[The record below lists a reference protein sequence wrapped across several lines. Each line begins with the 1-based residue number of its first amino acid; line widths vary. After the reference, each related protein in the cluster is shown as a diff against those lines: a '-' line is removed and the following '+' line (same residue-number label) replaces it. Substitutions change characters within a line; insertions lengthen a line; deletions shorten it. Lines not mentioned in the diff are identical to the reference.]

1 MSMSRTVLNFQDN
14 FIQHCSQI
22 CELCVAEQQGS
33 YLCLSSSI
41 IDQGGDRAYMSSK
54 ASGEK

>member
-1 MSMSRTVLNFQDN
+1 MHMSGIALNFQDN

-22 CELCVAEQQGS
+22 CELCVAEQQSS
-33 YLCLSSSI
+33 YLCLSASI
-41 IDQGGDRAYMSSK
+41 IDRGGGRAYMSSK